1 MLMMLTAQSST
12 NYLPEVI
19 GIIGTVLGTIL
30 GWLLQLI
37 SNNREK
43 VYIYESGFNQQQS
56 DSNEYA
62 YIIKIFL
69 NNASSRQLCIRNAR
83 FVFAKNKYNTLFESI
98 PAEGACN
105 FKIVKT
111 KCKKKVEML
120 TINCYAQSEY
130 VFSDVISGE
139 NYEKLSKV
147 QKIYFVYEDKKNC
160 TRTKLIKRNFDL
172 KNVEK
177 CRTYSFL

>member
-1 MLMMLTAQSST
+1 MLMMLTTQNSMD
-12 NYLPEVI
+12 YLPEVI
-19 GIIGTVLGTIL
+19 GIIGTLLGTIL

-56 DSNEYA
+56 DNNEYA

-69 NNASSRQLCIRNAR
+69 NNVSSRQLCIRNAR
-83 FVFAKNKYNTLFESI
+83 FVFAKNRYNILFESI
-98 PAEGACN
+98 PSEGECN
-105 FKIVKT
+105 FKIVKAR
-111 KCKKKVEML
+111 CKKKVEML

-139 NYEKLSKV
+139 NYAKLSKV
-147 QKIYFVYEDKKNC
+147 KKIYFVYEDKKNR
-160 TRTKLIKRNFDL
+160 TRTKLIKRKFDL

-177 CRTYSFL
+177 CGTHSFL